1 MKRYR
6 TRSGEQ
12 RLWFQPDEIEATIER
27 ELLSAGLMPTPDAPV
42 TDVERFVE
50 AHLGTDLDQY
60 AELEPSV
67 LGLTQ
72 FAAGASPAVSINR
85 DLTGSALDEDLTAP
99 GLLGRWRA
107 TMAHEAAHVVLHR
120 GLFDAD
126 INQTTLFDHEPAPSA
141 PTLMRCLKRDVGY
154 ASAVSDWREVQANLG
169 MASLL
174 MPRRVFH
181 LVVDRE
187 LESLGASPGFKLT
200 EASVLHRRLV
210 SRLADEFG
218 VSRQAA
224 AIRLRT
230 VQRVEVSGVGSLLP
244 AGE

>member
-6 TRSGEQ
+6 SRNGEL
-12 RLWFQPDEIEATIER
+12 RLWFQPDEIEAIIER
-27 ELLSAGLMPTPDAPV
+27 ELLAAGLMPTPDAPV

-50 AHLGTDLDQY
+50 VHLSAGLDQY
-60 AELEPSV
+60 ADLEPSV

-72 FAAGASPAVSINR
+72 FSTDAAPAVSINR
-85 DLTGSALDEDLTAP
+85 DLTGSALDEDVTPP

-107 TMAHEAAHVVLHR
+107 TVAHEASHVVLHR
-120 GLFDAD
+120 ELFEVDV
-126 INQTTLFDHEPAPSA
+126 NQGSLFDHDEAPTDG

-154 ASAVSDWREVQANLG
+154 GTVASDWREVQANLG

-174 MPRRVFH
+174 MPSHTFH
-181 LVVDRE
+181 LVVDRAMPSFGVDSAYKIDE
-187 LESLGASPGFKLT
+187 T
-200 EASVLHRRLV
+200 SVLHRRLT
-210 SRLADEFG
+210 SRLADELA

-230 VQRVEVSGVGSLLP
+230 LGRTETGGVTSLLP
-244 AGE
+244 